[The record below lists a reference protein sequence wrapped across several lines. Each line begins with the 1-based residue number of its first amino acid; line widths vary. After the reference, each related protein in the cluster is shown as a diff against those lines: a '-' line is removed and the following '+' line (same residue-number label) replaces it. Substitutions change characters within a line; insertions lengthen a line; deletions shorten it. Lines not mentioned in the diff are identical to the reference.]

1 MKKTLFLM
9 MLACVMVLAVGC
21 KPDGFVEPQVPST
34 GNNGNG
40 NDNDKD
46 NSFRETCNLEI
57 NVLSED
63 TVTGFP
69 ATRLMA
75 ESDDW
80 VMFDIEHDGLE
91 HDSTR
96 SIVFMH
102 KTEPVGYY
110 LYVMKNLVVMAEF
123 TDNPLENFY
132 GGNVIVT
139 ACHEDYTHCFVVRD
153 IFGDQEII
161 SETVVDNQSEEQPNL
176 LMAKDDDYYDD
187 YGASIYRTI
196 SKHFKEAAQTIE
208 DVFVKY
214 SFGAGQTVAKFWSSV
229 VFAVSLNQIHSYN
242 PDLQEEIQE
251 EIEQDNRYFIN
262 LTLKRQKWYSLGN
275 MVYEKLKSGIEIGK
289 KWFSNNEIK
298 HDENTSETISPIF
311 SGPRVVD
318 GKYWMIYEYLRNHPE
333 CKLNLSV
340 GNVTENSADLE
351 VTITGFLGDVNDV
364 MTSVGVFK
372 YRNMTTGEV
381 GEAITYNDLRRQIT
395 INGLTKLT
403 RYICWV
409 EVQMAR
415 VYRSNTVDFITKGVL
430 HTEPAALI
438 FPKSGGSR
446 GMTLLIDRYVVRGFD
461 LDVPNWITKVDKSAT
476 SFFLTAGENKKN
488 ERIVDHARIFV
499 YLTDGT
505 ELLQVVPVIQEM
517 SDNMWDGTK
526 WKFYHSQMGGEFTLE
541 IVSVAQS
548 KAICSA
554 FNYSAVNW
562 KSKITQPSDS
572 TLTIDQSY
580 NVVTEETNITNGC
593 TFYLERK
600 SEVDVHATIN
610 IYVNVNGTDAMQQI
624 QCDGTLI
631 SQ

>member
-21 KPDGFVEPQVPST
+21 KPDGFVEPEVPST

-40 NDNDKD
+40 NGNDKD

-110 LYVMKNLVVMAEF
+110 LYAMKNLVVMAEF

-139 ACHEDYTHCFVVRD
+139 ACHEDYTHCCVVRD

-176 LMAKDDDYYDD
+176 LMAKDDDYFDD
-187 YGASIYRTI
+187 LGASIYRTI

-298 HDENTSETISPIF
+298 HDENTSETTSPIF
-311 SGPRVVD
+311 FWSSSSGW
-318 GKYWMIYEYLRNHPE
+318 KI
-333 CKLNLSV
+333 
-340 GNVTENSADLE
+340 
-351 VTITGFLGDVNDV
+351 
-364 MTSVGVFK
+364 
-372 YRNMTTGEV
+372 
-381 GEAITYNDLRRQIT
+381 
-395 INGLTKLT
+395 
-403 RYICWV
+403 
-409 EVQMAR
+409 
-415 VYRSNTVDFITKGVL
+415 
-430 HTEPAALI
+430 
-438 FPKSGGSR
+438 
-446 GMTLLIDRYVVRGFD
+446 
-461 LDVPNWITKVDKSAT
+461 LDDI
-476 SFFLTAGENKKN
+476 
-488 ERIVDHARIFV
+488 
-499 YLTDGT
+499 
-505 ELLQVVPVIQEM
+505 
-517 SDNMWDGTK
+517 
-526 WKFYHSQMGGEFTLE
+526 
-541 IVSVAQS
+541 
-548 KAICSA
+548 
-554 FNYSAVNW
+554 
-562 KSKITQPSDS
+562 
-572 TLTIDQSY
+572 
-580 NVVTEETNITNGC
+580 
-593 TFYLERK
+593 
-600 SEVDVHATIN
+600 
-610 IYVNVNGTDAMQQI
+610 
-624 QCDGTLI
+624 
-631 SQ
+631 